1 MRQLYETQSMFP
13 IRCFSFKAPDGMNAD
28 VKEAVKK
35 LEYRN
40 YNAEYGVGTSSSIL
54 KHPDFFYLH
63 EWFQCCI
70 DTLHIDNG
78 WNCDRIVINKSWVN
92 RSDAGTGHHHAPHRH
107 PMSFLSAIYYL
118 TEGPATQFIDP
129 LSQREWAQLHLDGA
143 PITDSTQFIHP
154 RPGGLFIFPSYMIH
168 ASEPNFETTDR
179 YSIAFNTFP
188 QGNINMGGW
197 DESMLNIEKV
207 EGWSDLGPLNISDY
221 CS

>member
-1 MRQLYETQSMFP
+1 MRQLYDTQSMFP

-35 LEYRN
+35 LDYRN

-54 KHPDFFYLH
+54 KHPDFLYLH

-78 WNCDRIVINKSWVN
+78 WNCDSIVINKSWVN

-118 TEGPATQFIDP
+118 TEGPATQFI
-129 LSQREWAQLHLDGA
+129 
-143 PITDSTQFIHP
+143 HP

-168 ASEPNFETTDR
+168 ASEPNFETIDR

-207 EGWSDLGPLNISDY
+207 DGWSTLGPLNISDY

>member
-1 MRQLYETQSMFP
+1 M
-13 IRCFSFKAPDGMNAD
+13 
-28 VKEAVKK
+28 
-35 LEYRN
+35 
-40 YNAEYGVGTSSSIL
+40 
-54 KHPDFFYLH
+54 
-63 EWFQCCI
+63 
-70 DTLHIDNG
+70 
-78 WNCDRIVINKSWVN
+78 N
-92 RSDAGTGHHHAPHRH
+92 RSDAGTGHHHAPHRP

-168 ASEPNFETTDR
+168 ASEPNFETIDR

-207 EGWSDLGPLNISDY
+207 EGWSDLGPLNLSDY